1 MNKFLKWTLI
11 ILGGLVLLLFVAFK
25 VLQSQTKKHSPEA
38 TVEFTSGDLSLNVF
52 YNRPSVKGRVIFGE
66 LVPYGETWRTGA
78 NEATTFETNKDL
90 SIQGQTLPAGKY
102 TLWTVP
108 GKSEWQVIWNREM
121 YSWGV
126 DFSAKASRDPAS
138 DALVVTVPAELRE
151 NSEEMFTISFE
162 EGSPNQMALAWDD
175 VRVRVPFE

>member
-25 VLQSQTKKHSPEA
+25 VLQSQTKKHSPED

-108 GKSEWQVIWNREM
+108 GKSEWQVIWNQEM

-138 DALVVTVPAELRE
+138 DALVVTVPAELRK

>member
-38 TVEFTSGDLSLNVF
+38 TVAFTSGDLTVNVF

-78 NEATTFETNKDL
+78 NEATTFETNQEL
-90 SIQGQTLPAGKY
+90 NIQGQTLPAGKY

-138 DALVVTVPAELRE
+138 DALVVTVPAELRK

-162 EGSPNQMALAWDD
+162 EGSPNRMALAWDD
-175 VRVRVPFE
+175 VRVKVPFE